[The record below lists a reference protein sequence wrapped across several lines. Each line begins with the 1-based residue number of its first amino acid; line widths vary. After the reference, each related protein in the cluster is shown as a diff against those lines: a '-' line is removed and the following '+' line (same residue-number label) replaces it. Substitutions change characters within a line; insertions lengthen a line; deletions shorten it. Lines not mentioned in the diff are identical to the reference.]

1 MLISVWYIP
10 NKWNC
15 WVTGF
20 FLYLTLADTA
30 NFPESGYQVTLPPRV
45 YEFQVAGHS
54 YQNMVLSVL
63 LILAHLG
70 EVVLCNLYS
79 LIVNEVEHIFI
90 YLLAIWI

>member
-10 NKWNC
+10 SKWNC

-20 FLYLTLADTA
+20 FLYLALADTA
-30 NFPESGYQVTLPPRV
+30 SFPESGCQVTLPPRV

-63 LILAHLG
+63 LILSHQG
-70 EVVLCNLYS
+70 VVVLCNLYS
-79 LIVNEVEHIFI
+79 LIVNEHIFI